1 MRKRALLSVSDKEG
15 IAEFAA
21 RLQKAGY
28 EILST
33 GGTQKELERAGVRV
47 TAVEKATGFPPC
59 FGGRV
64 KTLHPRIAG
73 GVLMRRGEKDDEKE
87 AEALGIEPIDVV
99 AVNLYP
105 FEAAHSSAG
114 LPARENAQKVDIEL
128 IDVGGPTLLRSAAKN
143 FASVTVICDPADYDR
158 VAREI
163 EKDGGTSLESRRA
176 LAEKAFARTAGY
188 DAVIAEMLSGGAL
201 RSLSLV
207 HGTELRYGENPHQWG
222 RFYDFAGE
230 ERVWT
235 VLQEEKRMSYLNIL
249 DADAAWSLVQ
259 EFGEPTA
266 ACIKHANPS
275 GVALHEDIAEAFRLS
290 YDADRLSAF
299 GVIIALNRPCPAEV
313 IRHVIDQKIFVE
325 VIIAPAYEEGAMKLL
340 KERPKLRAI
349 AMSDKRAMPRTAR
362 SAGTGEAGSGRL
374 LYRTALGGM
383 LVQNE
388 DGNGLTE
395 KDLRCVT
402 AKKPAEEQIRDLLF
416 CWHVVKHV
424 KSNAVVFAR
433 DRATVG
439 IGGGQTSRVDATMI
453 ASRKAGDRARGAVM
467 ASDAFFPFP
476 DSVEEASKFGIAA
489 IIQPGGSIRDE
500 EVIARANEL
509 NIPMVVTGIR
519 GFRH

>member
-1 MRKRALLSVSDKEG
+1 
-15 IAEFAA
+15 
-21 RLQKAGY
+21 
-28 EILST
+28 
-33 GGTQKELERAGVRV
+33 
-47 TAVEKATGFPPC
+47 
-59 FGGRV
+59 
-64 KTLHPRIAG
+64 
-73 GVLMRRGEKDDEKE
+73 
-87 AEALGIEPIDVV
+87 
-99 AVNLYP
+99 
-105 FEAAHSSAG
+105 
-114 LPARENAQKVDIEL
+114 
-128 IDVGGPTLLRSAAKN
+128 
-143 FASVTVICDPADYDR
+143 
-158 VAREI
+158 
-163 EKDGGTSLESRRA
+163 
-176 LAEKAFARTAGY
+176 
-188 DAVIAEMLSGGAL
+188 
-201 RSLSLV
+201 
-207 HGTELRYGENPHQWG
+207 
-222 RFYDFAGE
+222 
-230 ERVWT
+230 
-235 VLQEEKRMSYLNIL
+235 
-249 DADAAWSLVQ
+249 
-259 EFGEPTA
+259 
-266 ACIKHANPS
+266 
-275 GVALHEDIAEAFRLS
+275 
-290 YDADRLSAF
+290 
-299 GVIIALNRPCPAEV
+299 
-313 IRHVIDQKIFVE
+313 
-325 VIIAPAYEEGAMKLL
+325 
-340 KERPKLRAI
+340 
-349 AMSDKRAMPRTAR
+349 MSDKRAMPRPAR

>member
-99 AVNLYP
+99 AVNLSP

-188 DAVIAEMLSGGAL
+188 DAVIAKILS
-201 RSLSLV
+201 
-207 HGTELRYGENPHQWG
+207 
-222 RFYDFAGE
+222 
-230 ERVWT
+230 
-235 VLQEEKRMSYLNIL
+235 
-249 DADAAWSLVQ
+249 
-259 EFGEPTA
+259 
-266 ACIKHANPS
+266 
-275 GVALHEDIAEAFRLS
+275 
-290 YDADRLSAF
+290 
-299 GVIIALNRPCPAEV
+299 
-313 IRHVIDQKIFVE
+313 
-325 VIIAPAYEEGAMKLL
+325 
-340 KERPKLRAI
+340 
-349 AMSDKRAMPRTAR
+349 
-362 SAGTGEAGSGRL
+362 
-374 LYRTALGGM
+374 
-383 LVQNE
+383 
-388 DGNGLTE
+388 
-395 KDLRCVT
+395 
-402 AKKPAEEQIRDLLF
+402 
-416 CWHVVKHV
+416 
-424 KSNAVVFAR
+424 
-433 DRATVG
+433 
-439 IGGGQTSRVDATMI
+439 
-453 ASRKAGDRARGAVM
+453 
-467 ASDAFFPFP
+467 
-476 DSVEEASKFGIAA
+476 
-489 IIQPGGSIRDE
+489 
-500 EVIARANEL
+500 
-509 NIPMVVTGIR
+509 
-519 GFRH
+519 